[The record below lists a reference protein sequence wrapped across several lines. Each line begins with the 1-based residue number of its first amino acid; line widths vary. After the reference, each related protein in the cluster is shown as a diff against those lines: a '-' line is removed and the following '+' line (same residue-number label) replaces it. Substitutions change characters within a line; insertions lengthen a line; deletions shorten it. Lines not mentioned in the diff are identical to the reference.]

1 MADVTVSLPVVT
13 QTATPQAPTLN
24 AANVT
29 LVLGTIVRKARVRR
43 GPRTS

>member
-1 MADVTVSLPVVT
+1 MTNQTESVPVIT
-13 QTATPQAPTLN
+13 QTAAPQAPAVAPATI
-24 AANVT
+24 T

>member
-1 MADVTVSLPVVT
+1 MADVTEALPVVT
-13 QTATPQAPTLN
+13 QTAVPQAPTLN

-29 LVLGTIVRKARVRR
+29 VVLGAIVRKAKVRR

>member
-1 MADVTVSLPVVT
+1 MADVTVSLPVVS
-13 QTATPQAPTLN
+13 QTAVPQAPTLN

-29 LVLGTIVRKARVRR
+29 VVLGAIVRKAKVRR